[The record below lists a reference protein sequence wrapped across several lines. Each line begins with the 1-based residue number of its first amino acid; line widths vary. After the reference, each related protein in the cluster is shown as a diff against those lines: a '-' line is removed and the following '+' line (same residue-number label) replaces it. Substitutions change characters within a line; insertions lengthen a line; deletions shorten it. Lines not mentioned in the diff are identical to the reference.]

1 VVSQFF
7 TEKAATDNYQM
18 SLAAEDQAIYGQSF
32 AYEKYFSASTKE
44 KLDLILSAV
53 EHVLG
58 LENGKQRFV
67 REVTALSKAFAI
79 ALPHDQAMD
88 AKDEIAFFQA
98 VKARIVKFD
107 TQGGNGKSDAELETA
122 IKQVIDQALVSEQVV
137 DIFDAAGI
145 KKPEISVLDDNF
157 LEEMKGMKH
166 KNLALEV
173 LKKLLNDEIKIRSK
187 HNVVQSRSLMEMLEN
202 SIKRYQNNLITSAEI
217 IQEFIELAKEI
228 KKADARGDKLGL
240 SRDEL
245 AFYDAVAA
253 NDSAKQ
259 LLGDEVLIKLARELV
274 IKVKENATIDWTVKE
289 SVKKGMKVAVKRL
302 LRVYGYP
309 PDMQKL
315 AADMVLTQAEMLAE
329 FWNE

>member
-1 VVSQFF
+1 
-7 TEKAATDNYQM
+7 M
-18 SLAAEDQAIYGQSF
+18 
-32 AYEKYFSASTKE
+32 
-44 KLDLILSAV
+44 
-53 EHVLG
+53 
-58 LENGKQRFV
+58 
-67 REVTALSKAFAI
+67 
-79 ALPHDQAMD
+79 
-88 AKDEIAFFQA
+88 
-98 VKARIVKFD
+98 
-107 TQGGNGKSDAELETA
+107 
-122 IKQVIDQALVSEQVV
+122 
-137 DIFDAAGI
+137 
-145 KKPEISVLDDNF
+145 
-157 LEEMKGMKH
+157 
-166 KNLALEV
+166 
-173 LKKLLNDEIKIRSK
+173 
-187 HNVVQSRSLMEMLEN
+187 
-202 SIKRYQNNLITSAEI
+202 ITSAEI